1 MIDASIEGYRAIR
14 NAGHTILPKADEN
27 FESTAYRRTCLCF
40 FKLMCATSLGKLC
53 ASDHAMNAVDEM
65 NRLNRDMKAFFD
77 ANGADYP
84 VWHALEG
91 RLGGICDEICRNA
104 HRDVGAVR
112 GVLPQAAD
120 RCIRL

>member
-1 MIDASIEGYRAIR
+1 M
-14 NAGHTILPKADEN
+14 PKADEN
-27 FESTAYRRTCLCF
+27 FEAQHIAGPVCAF

-65 NRLNRDMKAFFD
+65 SVLNRDMKAFLD
-77 ANGADYP
+77 ANSADYP
-84 VWHALEG
+84 VGARWKG
-91 RLGGICDEICRNA
+91 RPGGICDEICRHA
-104 HRDVGAVR
+104 HGDVGAVR